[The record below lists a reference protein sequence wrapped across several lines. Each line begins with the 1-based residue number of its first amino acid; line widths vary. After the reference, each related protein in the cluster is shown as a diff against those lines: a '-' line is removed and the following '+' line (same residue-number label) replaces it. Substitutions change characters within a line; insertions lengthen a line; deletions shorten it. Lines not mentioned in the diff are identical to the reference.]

1 MKGGDMNV
9 YISRSNSGNPA
20 IVETLER
27 FLKINGNVLK
37 ASVPYSDDN
46 IKSSDYLIIV
56 PPVKKAY
63 SANGTVFT
71 LGKGQTTELFAF
83 LARRPKYN
91 IFIFDGIS
99 FYSFGYYCNLEEDWK
114 TRFVEITADSLLSYE
129 YMKTRLGILDQE
141 EFDSVFYDT
150 AKDEFSSNHV
160 FQLGCARFLKLI

>member
-37 ASVPYSDDN
+37 APVPYSDDN
-46 IKSSDYLIIV
+46 IKSSEYLIII

-63 SANGTVFT
+63 SDTNGVIFT

-83 LARRPKYN
+83 LARKHKSN
-91 IFIFDGIS
+91 VFIFDGIS
-99 FYSFGYYCNLEEDWK
+99 FYSFGYYCELEEDWK
-114 TRFVEITADSLLSYE
+114 TRFIEITASSLLSYE
-129 YMKTRLGILDQE
+129 YMTTRLGIAE
-141 EFDSVFYDT
+141 
-150 AKDEFSSNHV
+150 DESSSNHV
-160 FQLGCARFLKLI
+160 FQLGCARLLKLI